1 MKVFLD
7 ASALVPLAIE
17 RDQWFFQLRRHL
29 RVIRQAGSPHFVAT
43 NWTYFEALSITRRAS
58 YHTVTKLKRIV
69 DAEVEVV
76 GVDSV
81 IEAEALRRFFAWRD
95 KTASVIDHANLLMA
109 VRLSCDA
116 ILSFDDDFVPIA
128 AGSGVHLLH

>member
-1 MKVFLD
+1 MKVFFD
-7 ASALVPLAIE
+7 ASALVPLALE
-17 RDQWFFQLRRHL
+17 RDQWILKLRRHL
-29 RVIRQAGSPHFVAT
+29 KAIREAGSPRLLTT

-58 YHTVTKLKRIV
+58 YHTADKLRRVV
-69 DAEVEVV
+69 DAQVEMER
-76 GVDSV
+76 VDAA

-109 VRLSCDA
+109 QRLGCDA

-128 AGSGVHLLH
+128 SGTGIRVLR

>member
-7 ASALVPLAIE
+7 ASALVPLALE
-17 RDQWFFQLRRHL
+17 RDQWFLQARRHL
-29 RVIRQAGSPHFVAT
+29 RAIRQAGTPHFVAT
-43 NWTYFEALSITRRAS
+43 NWTYFEALSVTRRAS
-58 YHTVTKLKRIV
+58 YHTVTKLKRLV
-69 DAEVEVV
+69 DSEVEIVP
-76 GVDSV
+76 VDPV

-109 VRLSCDA
+109 VRLGCDA

-128 AGSGVHLLH
+128 AGTGVRILR